1 MFVCNSLIKPRRN
14 SYNAPVLV
22 LKFKPSGNV
31 PNNIQLVGLCVAE
44 ILALYSF
51 PTVAELGIDVVVS
64 SGLAFEIF
72 LSLMA
77 MLLIWAL
84 KEFSIE
90 ARVFLSVIVTLA
102 SHEISGVPL
111 IIMPVTPLPEVFLLI
126 VIPFRRE
133 SWLISSS

>member
-64 SGLAFEIF
+64 SGLAFLIVRLIF
-72 LSLMA
+72 FETVSK
-77 MLLIWAL
+77 AL
-84 KEFSIE
+84 E
-90 ARVFLSVIVTLA
+90 AYIVISKVPYSV
-102 SHEISGVPL
+102 G
-111 IIMPVTPLPEVFLLI
+111 LPEILPFEELI
-126 VIPFRRE
+126 LKPV
-133 SWLISSS
+133 